1 MSENQQNKTLA
12 LFREQIDEIDLKI
25 LNLLKERMAII
36 KDVGD
41 LKKSYNEKFYIR
53 SNREADMIKNLVNLA
68 ENKFPKSTII
78 NIWRKIITTANMS
91 EQELR
96 IAIHNPKNISDYTYL
111 IREYYNNDVPI
122 INYDSANSV
131 VSDLENNNAQ
141 IGIFAL
147 PSSNDE
153 SDKKEDTKENWW
165 ISLANNRIGLKI
177 FAKIPFV
184 EFEQKD
190 KNTNSIQ
197 LVATAIKEPEKSNSD
212 NTIITIETS
221 KEVSKSGILSA
232 LKEVELDGKILK
244 SAQII
249 QFDGIKFHL
258 IELKGF
264 YLENDLVLKKFSQT
278 KIKPYIKVLGHFA
291 QTILI

>member
-25 LNLLKERMAII
+25 LNLLKDRMAVI

-53 SNREADMIKNLVNLA
+53 SNRDADMIKNLVNLS
-68 ENKFPKSTII
+68 ENKFPKSAII

-91 EQELR
+91 EQNLR
-96 IAIHNPKNISDYTYL
+96 IAIHNPKNISDYLYL
-111 IREYYNNDVPI
+111 IREYYNNDLPI
-122 INYDSANSV
+122 INHDSANSV

-190 KNTNSIQ
+190 KNVNSIQ
-197 LVATAIKEPEKSNSD
+197 LVATAIKEPEQSNSD

-221 KEVSKSGILSA
+221 KEVTKSGIISA
-232 LKEVELDGKILK
+232 LKEAELDGKILK
-244 SAQII
+244 SAQIM

-264 YLENDLVLKKFSQT
+264 YLENDLILKKFSQS
-278 KIKPYIKVLGHFA
+278 KIKPYVKVLGHFA

>member
-25 LNLLKERMAII
+25 LNLLKDRMAVI
-36 KDVGD
+36 KNVGD

-68 ENKFPKSTII
+68 ENKFPKSAII
-78 NIWRKIITTANMS
+78 NIWRKIITTANMN

-131 VSDLENNNAQ
+131 VSDLENNNSQ

-147 PSSNDE
+147 PSSNEE

-190 KNTNSIQ
+190 KNPNSIQ
-197 LVATAIKEPEKSNSD
+197 LVATAIKEPEQSNSD

-221 KEVSKSGILSA
+221 KDITKSAILSA

-249 QFDGIKFHL
+249 QFDGIKFYL

-264 YLENDLVLKKFSQT
+264 YLENDEILKKFSQT

>member
-1 MSENQQNKTLA
+1 MSENQQNKKLA

-25 LNLLKERMAII
+25 LNLLKDRMAVI
-36 KDVGD
+36 KDVGE

-68 ENKFPKSTII
+68 EDKFPKSSII
-78 NIWRKIITTANMS
+78 NIWRKIITTANMN
-91 EQELR
+91 EQALR
-96 IAIHNPKNISDYTYL
+96 IAIHNPRNITDYTYL
-111 IREYYNNDVPI
+111 VREYYNNDVPI

-131 VSDLENNNAQ
+131 VAELENQQAQ

-147 PSSNDE
+147 PDSIDDF
-153 SDKKEDTKENWW
+153 DKKEDTKENWW

-184 EFEQKD
+184 EFAQKD
-190 KNTNSIQ
+190 KNFNSIQ
-197 LVATAIKEPEKSNSD
+197 LVAVAIKEAEKSISD
-212 NTIITIETS
+212 NTLITIETS
-221 KEVSKSGILSA
+221 KEIGKSAILTA
-232 LKEVELDGKILK
+232 FKEVGLEGKILK
-244 SAQII
+244 STQVM

-258 IELKGF
+258 IEIEGF
-264 YLENDLVLKKFSQT
+264 HLENDAVFKKLSQS
-278 KIKPYIKVLGHFA
+278 KIKPFIKVLGHFA

>member
-25 LNLLKERMAII
+25 LNLLKDRMAVI
-36 KDVGD
+36 KNVGD

-165 ISLANNRIGLKI
+165 ISQYFPSYR
-177 FAKIPFV
+177 
-184 EFEQKD
+184 
-190 KNTNSIQ
+190 
-197 LVATAIKEPEKSNSD
+197 
-212 NTIITIETS
+212 
-221 KEVSKSGILSA
+221 
-232 LKEVELDGKILK
+232 
-244 SAQII
+244 
-249 QFDGIKFHL
+249 
-258 IELKGF
+258 
-264 YLENDLVLKKFSQT
+264 
-278 KIKPYIKVLGHFA
+278 
-291 QTILI
+291 

>member
-12 LFREQIDEIDLKI
+12 LLREQIDEIDLRI
-25 LNLLKERMAII
+25 LNLLKDRMSII
-36 KDVGD
+36 KDVGN

-53 SNREADMIKNLVNLA
+53 SNREADMIKNLVNLS
-68 ENKFPKSTII
+68 ENKFPKSAII

-91 EQELR
+91 EQNLR
-96 IAIHNPKNISDYTYL
+96 IAIHNPKNISDYIYL

-122 INYDSANSV
+122 INHDSANSV

-147 PSSNDE
+147 PNSNDE

-190 KNTNSIQ
+190 KNPNSIQ
-197 LVATAIKEPEKSNSD
+197 LVATAIKEPEQSNSD

-221 KEVSKSGILSA
+221 KEVTKSSIISA
-232 LKEVELDGKILK
+232 LKETEIDGKILK
-244 SAQII
+244 SAQIM

-264 YLENDLVLKKFSQT
+264 YLENDEVLKKFSQS
-278 KIKPYIKVLGHFA
+278 KIKPYVKVLGHFA

>member
-25 LNLLKERMAII
+25 LNLLKDRMAVI
-36 KDVGD
+36 KNVGD

-68 ENKFPKSTII
+68 ENKFPKSAII
-78 NIWRKIITTANMS
+78 NIWRKIITTANMN

-147 PSSNDE
+147 PNSNDE

-190 KNTNSIQ
+190 KNVNSIQ
-197 LVATAIKEPEKSNSD
+197 LVATAIKESEKSNSD

-221 KEVSKSGILSA
+221 KEVSKSAILST

-264 YLENDLVLKKFSQT
+264 YLENDEILKKFSQT

>member
-25 LNLLKERMAII
+25 LNLLKDRMAVI
-36 KDVGD
+36 KNVGD

-68 ENKFPKSTII
+68 ENKFPKSAII
-78 NIWRKIITTANMS
+78 NIWRKIITTANMN

-190 KNTNSIQ
+190 KNVNSIQ

-221 KEVSKSGILSA
+221 KEITKSAILSA

-264 YLENDLVLKKFSQT
+264 YLENDLILKKFSQT
-278 KIKPYIKVLGHFA
+278 KIKPYVKVLGHFA

>member
-25 LNLLKERMAII
+25 LNLLKDRMAVI
-36 KDVGD
+36 KNVGD

-68 ENKFPKSTII
+68 ENKFPKSAII
-78 NIWRKIITTANMS
+78 NIWRKIITTANMN

-147 PSSNDE
+147 PNSNDE

-190 KNTNSIQ
+190 KNVNSIQ

-221 KEVSKSGILSA
+221 KEITKSAILSA

-264 YLENDLVLKKFSQT
+264 YLENDEILKKFSQT

>member
-1 MSENQQNKTLA
+1 MNENQQNKQLA

-25 LNLLKERMAII
+25 LNSLKDRMTII
-36 KDVGD
+36 KNVGE

-53 SNREADMIKNLVNLA
+53 SNREADMIKNLVNLS
-68 ENKFPKSTII
+68 ENKFPKSAII
-78 NIWRKIITTANMS
+78 NIWRKIITTANMN
-91 EQELR
+91 EQPLK
-96 IAIHNPKNISDYTYL
+96 IAIHNPKNISDYVYL
-111 IREYYNNDVPI
+111 TREYYNNDVPI

-147 PSSNDE
+147 PNSNDDG
-153 SDKKEDTKENWW
+153 DKKEDTAENWW

-184 EFEQKD
+184 EFEQKE
-190 KNTNSIQ
+190 KNFNSIQ
-197 LVATAIKEPEKSNSD
+197 LVATAIKEPEKSSSD
-212 NTIITIETS
+212 NTLITIETG
-221 KEVSKSGILSA
+221 KEISKSSILSA
-232 LKEVELDGKILK
+232 LNEVGFEGKILK
-244 SAQII
+244 STQII

-264 YLENDLVLKKFSQT
+264 YLENDEIIKKFSQT
-278 KIKPYIKVLGHFA
+278 KIKPFVKVLGHFA

>member
-25 LNLLKERMAII
+25 LNLLKDRMSII

-53 SNREADMIKNLVNLA
+53 SNREADMIKNLVNLS
-68 ENKFPKSTII
+68 ENKFPKSAII

-91 EQELR
+91 EQNLR
-96 IAIHNPKNISDYTYL
+96 IAIHNPKNISDYLYL
-111 IREYYNNDVPI
+111 IREYYNNDLPI
-122 INYDSANSV
+122 INHDSANSV
-131 VSDLENNNAQ
+131 VSDLENKNAQ

-190 KNTNSIQ
+190 KNSNSIQ
-197 LVATAIKEPEKSNSD
+197 LVATAIKEPEQSNSD

-221 KEVSKSGILSA
+221 KEVTKSGIISA
-232 LKEVELDGKILK
+232 LKEAELDGKILK
-244 SAQII
+244 SAQIM

-264 YLENDLVLKKFSQT
+264 YLENDLILKKFSQS
-278 KIKPYIKVLGHFA
+278 KIKPYVKVLGHFA

>member
-25 LNLLKERMAII
+25 LTLLKDRMAVI
-36 KDVGD
+36 KNVGD

-68 ENKFPKSTII
+68 ENKFPKSAII

-190 KNTNSIQ
+190 KNVNSIQ

-212 NTIITIETS
+212 NTIITIETN
-221 KEVSKSGILSA
+221 KEVSKSAILSA

-264 YLENDLVLKKFSQT
+264 YLENDEILKKFSQT
-278 KIKPYIKVLGHFA
+278 KIKPYVKVLGHFA

>member
-25 LNLLKERMAII
+25 LTLLKDRMAVI
-36 KDVGD
+36 KNVGD

-68 ENKFPKSTII
+68 ENKFPKSAII

-190 KNTNSIQ
+190 KNSNSIQ
-197 LVATAIKEPEKSNSD
+197 LVATAIKEPEQSNSD

-221 KEVSKSGILSA
+221 KEITKSAILSA

-264 YLENDLVLKKFSQT
+264 YLENDEILKKFSQT
-278 KIKPYIKVLGHFA
+278 KIKPYVKILGHFA

>member
-25 LNLLKERMAII
+25 LNLLKDRMSII

-53 SNREADMIKNLVNLA
+53 SNREADMIKNLVNLS
-68 ENKFPKSTII
+68 ENKFPKSAII

-91 EQELR
+91 EQNLR
-96 IAIHNPKNISDYTYL
+96 IAIHNPKNISDYLYL

-122 INYDSANSV
+122 INHDSANSV

-190 KNTNSIQ
+190 KNVNSIQ
-197 LVATAIKEPEKSNSD
+197 LVATAIKEPEKSKSD

-221 KEVSKSGILSA
+221 KEITKSAILSA

-264 YLENDLVLKKFSQT
+264 YLENDEILKKFSQT

>member
-25 LNLLKERMAII
+25 LNLLKDRMAVI
-36 KDVGD
+36 KNVGD

-68 ENKFPKSTII
+68 ENKFPKSAII
-78 NIWRKIITTANMS
+78 NIWRKIITTANMN

-190 KNTNSIQ
+190 KNVNSIQ

-221 KEVSKSGILSA
+221 KEITKSAILSA
-232 LKEVELDGKILK
+232 LKEVEIDGKILK

-264 YLENDLVLKKFSQT
+264 YLENDEILKKFSQT

>member
-1 MSENQQNKTLA
+1 MSENQQNKKLA

-25 LNLLKERMAII
+25 LNLLKDRMAVI
-36 KDVGD
+36 KDVGE

-68 ENKFPKSTII
+68 EDKFPKSSII
-78 NIWRKIITTANMS
+78 NIWRKIITTANMN
-91 EQELR
+91 EQALR
-96 IAIHNPKNISDYTYL
+96 IAIHNPRNITDYTYL
-111 IREYYNNDVPI
+111 VREYYNNDVPI

-131 VSDLENNNAQ
+131 VAELENQQAQ

-147 PSSNDE
+147 PDSIDDF
-153 SDKKEDTKENWW
+153 DKKEDTKENWW

-184 EFEQKD
+184 EFAQKD
-190 KNTNSIQ
+190 KNSNSIQ
-197 LVATAIKEPEKSNSD
+197 LVATAIKEPEKSISD
-212 NTIITIETS
+212 NTLITIETG
-221 KEVSKSGILSA
+221 KEVNKSTILTA
-232 LKEVELDGKILK
+232 FKEIGLEGKILK
-244 SAQII
+244 SAQVM

-258 IELKGF
+258 IEIEGF
-264 YLENDLVLKKFSQT
+264 HLENDDVFKKLSQS
-278 KIKPYIKVLGHFA
+278 KIKPFIKVLGHFP

>member
-25 LNLLKERMAII
+25 LNLLKDRMAVI
-36 KDVGD
+36 KNVGD

-68 ENKFPKSTII
+68 ENKFPKSAII
-78 NIWRKIITTANMS
+78 NIWRKIITTANIN

-147 PSSNDE
+147 PNSNDE

-221 KEVSKSGILSA
+221 KEITKSTILSA

-264 YLENDLVLKKFSQT
+264 YLENDEILKKFSQT

>member
-25 LNLLKERMAII
+25 LNLLKDRMAVI
-36 KDVGD
+36 KNVGD

-68 ENKFPKSTII
+68 ENKFPKSAII
-78 NIWRKIITTANMS
+78 NIWRKIITTANMN

-147 PSSNDE
+147 TSSNDE

-221 KEVSKSGILSA
+221 KEVTKSGIISA
-232 LKEVELDGKILK
+232 LKEAELDGKILK

-264 YLENDLVLKKFSQT
+264 YLENDEILKKFSQT
-278 KIKPYIKVLGHFA
+278 KIKPYVKVLGHFA

>member
-25 LNLLKERMAII
+25 LTLLKDRMAVI
-36 KDVGD
+36 KNVGD

-68 ENKFPKSTII
+68 ENKFPKSAII

-122 INYDSANSV
+122 INHDSANSV
-131 VSDLENNNAQ
+131 VSDLENKNAQ

-221 KEVSKSGILSA
+221 KEITKSAILSA

-264 YLENDLVLKKFSQT
+264 YLENDEILKKFSQT
-278 KIKPYIKVLGHFA
+278 KIQPYVKILGHFA

>member
-25 LNLLKERMAII
+25 LGLLKDRMAVI
-36 KDVGD
+36 KNVGD

-68 ENKFPKSTII
+68 ENKFPKSAII
-78 NIWRKIITTANMS
+78 NIWRKIITTANMN

-131 VSDLENNNAQ
+131 VSDLENKNAQ

-190 KNTNSIQ
+190 KNVNSIQ

-221 KEVSKSGILSA
+221 KEITKSAILSA

-264 YLENDLVLKKFSQT
+264 YLENDEIFKKFSQT
-278 KIKPYIKVLGHFA
+278 KIKPYVKVLGHFA

>member
-25 LNLLKERMAII
+25 LNLLKDRMAVI
-36 KDVGD
+36 KNVGD

-68 ENKFPKSTII
+68 ENKFPKSAII
-78 NIWRKIITTANMS
+78 NIWRKIITTANMN

-190 KNTNSIQ
+190 KNVNSIQ

-221 KEVSKSGILSA
+221 KEITKSAILSA

-264 YLENDLVLKKFSQT
+264 YLENDEILKKFSQT

>member
-25 LNLLKERMAII
+25 LNLLKDRMAVI
-36 KDVGD
+36 KNVGD

-68 ENKFPKSTII
+68 ENKFPKSAII
-78 NIWRKIITTANMS
+78 NIWRKIITTANMN

-190 KNTNSIQ
+190 KNVNSIQ

-221 KEVSKSGILSA
+221 KEVSKSAILSA

-264 YLENDLVLKKFSQT
+264 YLENDEILKKFSQT
-278 KIKPYIKVLGHFA
+278 KIKSYIKVLGHFA

>member
-25 LNLLKERMAII
+25 LNLLKDRMAVI
-36 KDVGD
+36 KNVGD

-68 ENKFPKSTII
+68 ENKFPKSAII
-78 NIWRKIITTANMS
+78 NIWRKIITTANMN

-131 VSDLENNNAQ
+131 VSDLENKNAQ

-221 KEVSKSGILSA
+221 KEVSKSAILSA

-264 YLENDLVLKKFSQT
+264 YLENDEILKKFSQT

>member
-25 LNLLKERMAII
+25 LNLLKDRMSII

-53 SNREADMIKNLVNLA
+53 SNREADMIKNLVNLS
-68 ENKFPKSTII
+68 ENKFPKSAII
-78 NIWRKIITTANMS
+78 NIWRKIITTANMN
-91 EQELR
+91 EQALR
-96 IAIHNPKNISDYTYL
+96 IAIHNPRNITDYTYL
-111 IREYYNNDVPI
+111 VREYYNNDVPI

-131 VSDLENNNAQ
+131 VAELENQQAQ

-147 PSSNDE
+147 PDSIDDF
-153 SDKKEDTKENWW
+153 DKKEDTKENWW

-184 EFEQKD
+184 EFAQKD
-190 KNTNSIQ
+190 KNFNSIQ
-197 LVATAIKEPEKSNSD
+197 LVAVAIKEAEKSSCD
-212 NTIITIETS
+212 KSLITVETGR
-221 KEVSKSGILSA
+221 EVNKSAILTA
-232 LKEVELDGKILK
+232 LKEVGLEGKILK
-244 SAQII
+244 STQVL

-258 IELKGF
+258 IELEGF
-264 YLENDLVLKKFSQT
+264 HLENDDVFKKLSQS
-278 KIKPYIKVLGHFA
+278 KIKPYVKVLGHFA

>member
-25 LNLLKERMAII
+25 LNLLKDRMAVI
-36 KDVGD
+36 KNVGE

-68 ENKFPKSTII
+68 ENKFPKSAII
-78 NIWRKIITTANMS
+78 NIWRKIITTANMN
-91 EQELR
+91 EQALR
-96 IAIHNPKNISDYTYL
+96 IAIHNPRNITDYTYL
-111 IREYYNNDVPI
+111 VREYYNNDVPI

-131 VSDLENNNAQ
+131 VAELENQQAQ

-147 PSSNDE
+147 PDSNEDF
-153 SDKKEDTKENWW
+153 DKKEDTKENWW
-165 ISLANNRIGLKI
+165 ISLANNRIGLKV

-184 EFEQKD
+184 EFAQKD
-190 KNTNSIQ
+190 KNSNSIQ
-197 LVATAIKEPEKSNSD
+197 LVAVAIKEAEKSISD
-212 NTIITIETS
+212 KTLITIETG
-221 KEVSKSGILSA
+221 KEVNKSAILSA
-232 LKEVELDGKILK
+232 FKEVGLEGKILK
-244 SAQII
+244 SAQVM

-258 IELKGF
+258 IEIDGF
-264 YLENDLVLKKFSQT
+264 HLENDAVFKKLSQS
-278 KIKPYIKVLGHFA
+278 KIKPFIKVLGHFP